1 MQHARDLRPSSPD
14 RFQAMLRN
22 TIGAKKLAYAWQSQ
36 LASQEGLAAE
46 PLTDLNE
53 LVEFELSE
61 TERVLQDASSRL
73 LSRSLNEM
81 QQS

>member
-1 MQHARDLRPSSPD
+1 MPSSVT
-14 RFQAMLRN
+14 ACEKTLASLLRSN
-22 TIGAKKLAYAWQSQ
+22 V
-36 LASQEGLAAE
+36 SQEGLAAE